1 MIKSMKKLV
10 LVIAIAGFVAF
21 GALSVQ
27 TLLASTSNVEY
38 VNFDKD
44 PKKDKKT
51 SEAKADT
58 KSSKDGECVPKSDC
72 TTKSSCCSKSS
83 GATSK
88 EGPDKK

>member
-1 MIKSMKKLV
+1 MKKLV

-27 TLLASTSNVEY
+27 SIFAATTNVEY

-44 PKKDKKT
+44 PKKDKKA
-51 SEAKADT
+51 SEAKADV
-58 KSSKDGECVPKSDC
+58 KSAKDGECAPKADC